1 MGGGRL
7 CLGIDPGLA
16 RVGYGVVE
24 RQGSRLRALTY
35 GCVETS
41 PKLPFTQRL
50 LHIYEALG
58 EQLEHCAPDFM
69 SVERLFFGRNITTA
83 EFVWQARGVVM
94 LLAARKGLPVL
105 EPKPNQ
111 IKLAVCGTG
120 GADKTQVQRMVQ
132 RLLGLDAIP
141 SPDDAADA
149 LAAALAGLAYYDS
162 AFRPEAELAAA
173 SGGYLP

>member
-1 MGGGRL
+1 M
-7 CLGIDPGLA
+7 
-16 RVGYGVVE
+16 
-24 RQGSRLRALTY
+24 RALTF

-120 GADKTQVQRMVQ
+120 LDMGPEPDVSMVLFNRFGPTAMRK
-132 RLLGLDAIP
+132 RLDLTVLLPPGPMKVSAVARPPLSTPAIRISDRVP
-141 SPDDAADA
+141 TPPPIFAS
-149 LAAALAGLAYYDS
+149 
-162 AFRPEAELAAA
+162 AA
-173 SGGYLP
+173 STRALGILAVQNAFGDW

>member
-1 MGGGRL
+1 M
-7 CLGIDPGLA
+7 
-16 RVGYGVVE
+16 
-24 RQGSRLRALTY
+24 RALTY

-94 LLAARKGLPVL
+94 LLAAQRGLAVV

-120 GADKTQVQRMVQ
+120 GADKRQVQRMTQ
-132 RLLGLDAIP
+132 RFLGLDRVP
-141 SPDDAADA
+141 SPDDTADA
-149 LAAALAGLAYYDS
+149 LAAAITGFALMRDEELRAAGA
-162 AFRPEAELAAA
+162 
-173 SGGYLP
+173 